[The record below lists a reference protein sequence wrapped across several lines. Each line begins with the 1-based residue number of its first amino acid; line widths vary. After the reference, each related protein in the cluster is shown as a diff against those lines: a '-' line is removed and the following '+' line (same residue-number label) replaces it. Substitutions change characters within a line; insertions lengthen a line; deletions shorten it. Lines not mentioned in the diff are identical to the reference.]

1 MDDDEGKVSRCKC
14 QGRACSAHKG
24 ECPEP
29 AGPSGRCDA
38 CRLIC
43 ACGRS
48 GCSVHPDKDGVKV
61 ACMNFAVGGAERG
74 SRRCG
79 ACAADDR
86 NRNESRPCLCCHVSP
101 GGVPCGAHDSHLG
114 GECTGIAVPGSKDCA
129 ECTAERKA
137 NRTFCDCD
145 HMYCHLGDE
154 VDASLAERQRVG
166 APHAGRL
173 KKLWSLPTQ
182 VCLSIRFTTAVAR
195 LTHDLF
201 SPKKMFRCF

>member
-1 MDDDEGKVSRCKC
+1 
-14 QGRACSAHKG
+14 
-24 ECPEP
+24 
-29 AGPSGRCDA
+29 
-38 CRLIC
+38 
-43 ACGRS
+43 
-48 GCSVHPDKDGVKV
+48 
-61 ACMNFAVGGAERG
+61 MNFAVGGAERG

-173 KKLWSLPTQ
+173 TKLWSLPTQ

-195 LTHDLF
+195 LTHNLF
-201 SPKKMFRCF
+201 SLHIPPPPTHTHTHTPFHPLLLMPVHRYRTTARRARRARMSRRRD